1 MSVTNILSKLKEIN
15 NLNLVSVFVPSAKKE
30 ISFKPLSAKQQKDLI
45 KTGLDG
51 NLSGITLGNT
61 INQIIL
67 DNSTEKYQFLVTDRY
82 PIIVSLRKQAF
93 GSEFVLKDD
102 DKKTVFDLDVL
113 LKRELCFSLE
123 DKISIGLE
131 DANLIADLDIVT
143 LEDDIKI
150 NNFQIDKLKKNK
162 ENENIGDTVG
172 SLFIYE
178 ILKFVTKIKVNNDE
192 VDMKSLP
199 IKDRLTIIESIPVTL
214 NNMVLDYIQQFRK
227 EETDYITIDGEIMP
241 LDARFFSKE

>member
-1 MSVTNILSKLKEIN
+1 MSVSNILSKLKEIN
-15 NLNLVSVFVPSAKKE
+15 NSNLVSVYVPSYKKT

-51 NLSGITLGNT
+51 NLSGITLSNT

-82 PIIVSLRKQAF
+82 PIIISLRKQAF
-93 GSEFVLKDD
+93 GSEFVLTDE
-102 DKKTVFDLDVL
+102 DKKTIFDLDII
-113 LKRELCFSLE
+113 LKRKLKYSLE
-123 DKISIGLE
+123 DKISIQLE
-131 DANLIADLDIVT
+131 NTNLVVDLDVVSV
-143 LEDDIKI
+143 EDDIKI

-162 ENENIGDTVG
+162 ESENIGDTVG

-178 ILKFVTKIKVNNDE
+178 ILKFVTKIKVNEDD
-192 VDMKSLP
+192 VDMKNMP
-199 IKDRLTIIESIPVTL
+199 IKDRLTVIENVPVTL
-214 NNMVLDYIQQFRK
+214 NNMILEYIQNFRK
-227 EETDYITIDGEIMP
+227 EETEYVTIDGQILP

>member
-15 NLNLVSVFVPSAKKE
+15 NSNLISVFVPSAKKE

-51 NLSGITLGNT
+51 NLSGVTLSNT

-67 DNSTEKYQFLVTDRY
+67 DNSTEKHQFLVTDRY
-82 PIIVSLRKQAF
+82 PIIISLRKQAF
-93 GSEFVLKDD
+93 GSQFVLKDE
-102 DKKTVFDLDVL
+102 DKKTIFDIDVILNKELKYSLDDKMTIALEGTSLTADLDV
-113 LKRELCFSLE
+113 
-123 DKISIGLE
+123 
-131 DANLIADLDIVT
+131 VT

-162 ENENIGDTVG
+162 EDENIGDTVG

-178 ILKFVTKIKVNNDE
+178 ILKFVTKVKVNSDE
-192 VDMKSLP
+192 IDMKSIP
-199 IKDRLTIIESIPVTL
+199 IKDRMVIIENIPVTL
-214 NNMVLDYIQQFRK
+214 NNIILEYIQIFRK
-227 EETDYITIDGEIMP
+227 EETEYVTIDGNIVP